1 VLRGGVEREEM
12 CPGSQEGWLC
22 LFMEPEN
29 AAVESGREP
38 GDVARPRQDRLKTS
52 YTMWSLFR
60 NCRKAAQWR
69 YIEKLVPLER
79 DRNLRFGSLVHECLE
94 LWHRNTELFQEPYRN
109 TEERLAAVLAHIE
122 TACSKRSS
130 DDEQRRMSHLAT
142 AMMKGYA
149 ATYPVEAFE
158 VVALEMPFEG
168 EITSPKTGA
177 ASRSF
182 VMTGKIDGLVR
193 QDGKYYLFESKTAA
207 TIDASYLEKLWTD
220 FQIILYAHYVEQ
232 TMGIRVAGV
241 IYNILTKAKLQQSA
255 GETEAEFEARRAELI
270 AKSKTGRSSAK
281 RRMPETDD
289 EFQERLAEKYTEPG
303 MFHRELIYL
312 SRERFDELRGELW
325 ELTQA
330 FLDARR
336 RGVWYQNTSY
346 CFQFGRPCPYFALCS
361 TGGNPNVRDN
371 FYRRSDE
378 DPGSAND
385 AEPVTAI
392 DAA

>member
-1 VLRGGVEREEM
+1 MALEAPTNPRLRKRDTALRT
-12 CPGSQEGWLC
+12 S
-22 LFMEPEN
+22 
-29 AAVESGREP
+29 A
-38 GDVARPRQDRLKTS
+38 DRLKTS

-60 NCRKAAQWR
+60 NCRKAAWWR

-79 DRNLRFGSLVHECLE
+79 DRNLRFGSLIHECLE
-94 LWHRNTELFQEPYRN
+94 LWHKGQGLPLGLALDGNDG
-109 TEERLAAVLAHIE
+109 RLAAVLSHVDASCPRRAH
-122 TACSKRSS
+122 
-130 DDEQRRMSHLAT
+130 DDEQRRTWHLAT

-168 EITSPKTGA
+168 EITSPMTGA

-182 VMTGKIDGLVR
+182 VMTGKIDGLVK

-241 IYNILTKAKLQQSA
+241 IYNILTKAKQQQSA
-255 GETEAEFEARRAELI
+255 GETEDEFQARRAELI
-270 AKSKTGRSSAK
+270 AKSKTGKSSAK

-289 EFQERLAEKYTEPG
+289 EFQERLAEKFAEP
-303 MFHRELIYL
+303 MTFHRELIYL

-346 CFQFGRPCPYFALCS
+346 CFQFGKPCPYYALCRS
-361 TGGNPNVRDN
+361 GGNTNVREN
-371 FYRRSDE
+371 FYRSTDE
-378 DPGSAND
+378 GHGPAND
-385 AEPVTAI
+385 AEPVTTAI

>member
-1 VLRGGVEREEM
+1 VATSALAD
-12 CPGSQEGWLC
+12 P
-22 LFMEPEN
+22 
-29 AAVESGREP
+29 AAVEPHASERPQP
-38 GDVARPRQDRLKTS
+38 GRLKTS

-60 NCRKAAQWR
+60 NCRKAAWWR

-79 DRNLRFGSLVHECLE
+79 DRNLRFGSLIHECLE
-94 LWHRNTELFQEPYRN
+94 HWHRNTEPFQWNVEQ
-109 TEERLAAVLAHIE
+109 RLAAVLSHID
-122 TACSKRSS
+122 ASCSKRAH
-130 DDEQRRMSHLAT
+130 DDEQQRTWHLAT

-168 EITSPKTGA
+168 EITSPRTGA

-182 VMTGKIDGLVR
+182 VMTGKIDGLVKM
-193 QDGKYYLFESKTAA
+193 DGKYWVLEHKTAA
-207 TIDASYLEKLWTD
+207 SIDASYLEKLWTD
-220 FQIILYAHYVEQ
+220 FQIIIYAHYVEQ

-255 GETEAEFEARRAELI
+255 GETEAEYEARRAELI
-270 AKSKTGRSSAK
+270 AKSKSGRSSAK

-289 EFQERLAEKYTEPG
+289 EFQERLAEKFSEP
-303 MFHRELIYL
+303 MAFHRELIYL

-346 CFQFGRPCPYFALCS
+346 CFQFGRPCPYYALCS

-371 FYRRSDE
+371 FYRRTDE
-378 DPGSAND
+378 EHGPAND
-385 AEPVTAI
+385 AESVTTAI

>member
-1 VLRGGVEREEM
+1 MAPEVLTDPSFRKRD
-12 CPGSQEGWLC
+12 P
-22 LFMEPEN
+22 
-29 AAVESGREP
+29 AVRTST
-38 GDVARPRQDRLKTS
+38 DRLKTS

-94 LWHRNTELFQEPYRN
+94 LWHRNVDLEQFQWN
-109 TEERLAAVLAHIE
+109 MDQRLAAVLAHVDA
-122 TACSKRSS
+122 ACPKRAG
-130 DDEQRRMSHLAT
+130 DEEQRRTWHLAT

-149 ATYPVEAFE
+149 ATYPIEAFE

-168 EITSPKTGA
+168 EITSPRTGA

-241 IYNILTKAKLQQSA
+241 IYNILTKAKQQQSS
-255 GETEAEFEARRAELI
+255 GETEDEFQARRAELV

-289 EFQERLAEKYTEPG
+289 EFQERLAEKYAEPG
-303 MFHRELIYL
+303 VFHRELIYL

-346 CFQFGRPCPYFALCS
+346 CFQFGKPCPYFALCRS
-361 TGGNPNVRDN
+361 GGNTNVRDN
-371 FYRRSDE
+371 FYRRTDE
-378 DPGSAND
+378 LPGPAND
-385 AEPVTAI
+385 AELVTTAI

>member
-1 VLRGGVEREEM
+1 
-12 CPGSQEGWLC
+12 
-22 LFMEPEN
+22 
-29 AAVESGREP
+29 
-38 GDVARPRQDRLKTS
+38 
-52 YTMWSLFR
+52 MW
-60 NCRKAAQWR
+60 WR
-69 YIEKLVPLER
+69 YVEKLVPLER

-94 LWHRNTELFQEPYRN
+94 LWHGGAEVSPGNTQ
-109 TEERLAAVLAHIE
+109 ERLATVLAHID
-122 TACSKRSS
+122 ASFPRRAV
-130 DDEQRRMSHLAT
+130 DDEQGRMWHLAM
-142 AMMKGYA
+142 AMMKGYV

-177 ASRSF
+177 SSRSF
-182 VMTGKIDGLVR
+182 VMTGKIDGLVK
-193 QDGKYYLFESKTAA
+193 QDGRYFLLETKTAA
-207 TIDASYLEKLWTD
+207 SIDGAYLEKLWTD
-220 FQIILYAHYVEQ
+220 FQIILYAHYIEQ
-232 TMGIRVAGV
+232 TQGIRIAGV

-255 GETEAEFEARRAELI
+255 GETEDEFQARRAELI

-289 EFQERLAEKYTEPG
+289 EFQARLAEKYAEPG

-361 TGGNPNVRDN
+361 SGGNTNVREN
-371 FYRRSDE
+371 FYRRTDE
-378 DPGSAND
+378 EHGPAND
-385 AEPVTAI
+385 AEPATTAI

>member
-1 VLRGGVEREEM
+1 MG
-12 CPGSQEGWLC
+12 GWLC
-22 LFMEPEN
+22 LFMDTESAAPAGDPRPHADARVRPE
-29 AAVESGREP
+29 
-38 GDVARPRQDRLKTS
+38 RLKTS

-60 NCRKAAQWR
+60 NCRKAAWWR

-94 LWHRNTELFQEPYRN
+94 IWHRNAEPFQESDRN
-109 TEERLAAVLAHIE
+109 TAERLAAVLSHIDA
-122 TACSKRSS
+122 ACSKRSS
-130 DDEQRRMSHLAT
+130 DDEQRRMWHLAT

-182 VMTGKIDGLVR
+182 VMTGKIDGLVKR
-193 QDGKYYLFESKTAA
+193 DGRFFLLETKTAA
-207 TIDASYLEKLWTD
+207 SIDGAYLEKLWTD
-220 FQIILYAHYVEQ
+220 FQIILYAHYIEQ
-232 TMGIRVAGV
+232 TQGIKIAGV

-255 GETEAEFEARRAELI
+255 GENEAEFEARRAELI
-270 AKSKTGRSSAK
+270 TKSKTGRSSAR
-281 RRMPETDD
+281 RRMPETDG
-289 EFQERLAEKYTEPG
+289 EFQERLAEKYAEPG

-336 RGVWYQNTSY
+336 RGVWYQNTSC

-361 TGGNPNVRDN
+361 TGGNPNVRGN
-371 FYRRSDE
+371 FYRRTDE
-378 DPGSAND
+378 EHGPAND
-385 AEPVTAI
+385 AEPVTTAI